1 MGSRIPFGLPGPGE
15 APSQNAAH
23 ADPKPYVPSM
33 VAVGAGGTG
42 SKGSAI
48 GSAPEVQ
55 PTDGPKI
62 RKGSRTDRAG
72 RPGFWTLHAVSAVWT
87 LQLRRRPLHALYGVG
102 IAWPEETYGLR
113 RANGMGLEIILSNCI
128 KELSS

>member
-1 MGSRIPFGLPGPGE
+1 MRPMLIRSPTYLAWLPLVQAALGVRDPPSA
-15 APSQNAAH
+15 APRRCSPRTA
-23 ADPKPYVPSM
+23 
-33 VAVGAGGTG
+33 
-42 SKGSAI
+42 
-48 GSAPEVQ
+48 
-55 PTDGPKI
+55 PKI